1 MLPTIGLV
9 AVLGSTGFGMILTAP
24 QLRAQGSSET
34 RPAETAPHGL
44 TYESSALL
52 DRARQKIASTTR
64 RLLKCTCL
72 ETIER
77 SYYEPSEKV
86 NAKVMTEAPPNS
98 CNAKEFGGNGP
109 LSLEA
114 KDRLRLG
121 VTVLGD
127 KEIYSWAAASRFD
140 SRSVFQIVSSGPIHM
155 GSFGTYLPDVFE
167 NPGTKITFTGKKNEG
182 SGEVF
187 EYTFEIPATAS
198 HYSVG
203 TEKAWRITGYHGSFQ
218 IYSATAE
225 LARLVDETEQLP
237 PEAGMCRA
245 RSRYEYHSMLIGDDE
260 FLIPRVSRVDT
271 LSGNANETSS
281 IMTFSDCREYT
292 AESSLRFDAEELAAT
307 VKPGSQVPARLPPGL
322 SLTLALLERIDPT
335 TAAAGD
341 AVSAKVSTAV
351 RAPHSNQILV
361 PAGAI
366 AHGRILLMQHQYSS
380 SRFVISIRF
389 ETLEANGV
397 VTPLSLQ
404 WDRELKTEKGRP
416 QNTLRSRSEEFSLP
430 PPQTGETGGVF
441 SVSAARAEHTF
452 SGRAI
457 YVPSQYVLPADLLQQ
472 SRSVDA
478 LNGRADF

>member
-1 MLPTIGLV
+1 MCRAKHLTLSAIGL
-9 AVLGSTGFGMILTAP
+9 AAALGPAGFGIILTAP
-24 QLRAQGSSET
+24 EVRAQGSSK
-34 RPAETAPHGL
+34 AGQAQQAPLG
-44 TYESSALL
+44 TSDDPSALL
-52 DRARQKIASTTR
+52 DRARKKIASTTR

-86 NAKVMTEAPPNS
+86 NAKVMTEAPT
-98 CNAKEFGGNGP
+98 CNAKEFEGNGP
-109 LSLEA
+109 LSLET

-167 NPGTKITFTGKKNEG
+167 NPGTRITFVGKKNEG

-187 EYTFEIPATAS
+187 EYTFEVPAKAS

-203 TEKAWRITGYHGSFQ
+203 TEKAWRITGYRGSFQ

-245 RSRYEYHSMLIGDDE
+245 RSRFDYHSMLIGDDE

-271 LSGNANETSS
+271 LSGNAHETSS

-292 AESSLRFDAEELAAT
+292 AESSLRFDAEEPAAT
-307 VKPGSQVPARLPPGL
+307 AKPGSQVPARLPPGL
-322 SLTLALLERIDPT
+322 SLTLALSGSIDPAS
-335 TAAAGD
+335 AAAGD

-366 AHGRILLMQHQYSS
+366 AHGRILLMQHQYGS
-380 SRFVISIRF
+380 SRFLISIRF
-389 ETLEANGV
+389 DTLEANGV

-404 WDRELKTEKGRP
+404 WDRELKAEKALAQVP
-416 QNTLRSRSEEFSLP
+416 LRSRATEFSLP

-441 SVSAARAEHTF
+441 SVSATKAA
-452 SGRAI
+452 
-457 YVPSQYVLPADLLQQ
+457 YLPGGLK
-472 SRSVDA
+472 SKWITV
-478 LNGRADF
+478 NP

>member
-1 MLPTIGLV
+1 MESAIHRIARKLCLAKPLMFATIGL
-9 AVLGSTGFGMILTAP
+9 AGGLGPAGFGLIMTGSGV
-24 QLRAQGSSET
+24 RAQGRSESGQ
-34 RPAETAPHGL
+34 AEPVPRGL
-44 TYESSALL
+44 SYDSSALL
-52 DRARQKIASTTR
+52 DRARRKIASTTR

-77 SYYEPSEKV
+77 SYYTPSEKI
-86 NAKVMTEAPPNS
+86 NAKVMTEAPANS
-98 CNAKEFGGNGP
+98 CDAKEFGGNGP
-109 LSLEA
+109 LALDL

-127 KEIYSWAAASRFD
+127 QEINSWAAASRFD
-140 SRSVFQIVSSGPIHM
+140 SRPVFQIVSSGPIHM

-187 EYTFEIPATAS
+187 EYTFEVPAKAS

-203 TEKAWRITGYHGSFQ
+203 TEKTWRITGYRGSFQ

-225 LARLVDETEQLP
+225 LARLIDETEQLP
-237 PEAGMCRA
+237 PETGMCRA
-245 RSRYEYHSMLIGDDE
+245 RSRFDYHYMLIGGDE
-260 FLIPRVSRVDT
+260 FLLPRESRVET
-271 LSGNANETSS
+271 LSVNANETSS
-281 IMTFSDCREYT
+281 IITFSGCREYS
-292 AESSLRFDAEELAAT
+292 AESSLRFDAEEARTT

-322 SLTLALLERIDPT
+322 SLTLALLGYIDPV

-341 AVSAKVSTAV
+341 AVSAKVSAAV

-380 SRFVISIRF
+380 SRFLISIRF
-389 ETLEANGV
+389 DTLEANGV

-404 WDRELKTEKGRP
+404 WDRELKAEKTRT
-416 QNTLRSRSEEFSLP
+416 QNGFRDRATEFSLP
-430 PPQTGETGGVF
+430 PSPTGESGGVF
-441 SVSAARAEHTF
+441 SLSAARA
-452 SGRAI
+452 G
-457 YVPSQYVLPADLLQQ
+457 YVLPRGLK
-472 SRSVDA
+472 SKWITV
-478 LNGRADF
+478 NP